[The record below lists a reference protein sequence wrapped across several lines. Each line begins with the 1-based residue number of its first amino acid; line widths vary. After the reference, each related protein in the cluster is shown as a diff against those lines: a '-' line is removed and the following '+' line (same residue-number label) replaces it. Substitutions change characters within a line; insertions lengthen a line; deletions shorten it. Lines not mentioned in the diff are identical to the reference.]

1 VGRFGLRFGSCQGWR
16 RDVMS
21 MDAIVCGVD
30 PGLQTTGY
38 AVVRFS
44 CGEPTVVDAG
54 VCRFDP
60 RRPLAERL
68 AQIDADLSAV
78 FDEHHP
84 DHVAVESLYAHYK
97 HPRTAILM
105 GHARGVILAAAGRRG
120 IEVGSYA
127 ATRVKKFVTGH
138 GQASKQQMQRAI
150 QQVLG
155 LADLPEPNDVAD
167 ALAIALCCG
176 SELSRQK
183 LAGMTQ

>member
-1 VGRFGLRFGSCQGWR
+1 
-16 RDVMS
+16 M
-21 MDAIVCGVD
+21 
-30 PGLQTTGY
+30 QTTGY